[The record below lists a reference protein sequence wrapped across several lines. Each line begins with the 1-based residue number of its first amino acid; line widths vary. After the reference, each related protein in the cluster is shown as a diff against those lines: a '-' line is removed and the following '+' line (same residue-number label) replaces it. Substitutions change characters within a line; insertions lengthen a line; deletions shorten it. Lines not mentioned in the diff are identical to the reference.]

1 MRVTNSMMIH
11 SMVYWSSKQL
21 DKLNEASTVVA
32 SGKEINKP
40 SDNATAT
47 RQILEDRTTLSSYDQ
62 YEYNI
67 ELAQTWVNFSDTTL
81 SSVYSL
87 LQEAQDV
94 VISDISPESDD
105 AETTAMTLQAIYD
118 QILSMANELYGT
130 EYMYSGNSSDTV
142 PFSSEVTISGGTADD
157 IIYNLASDASSTTV
171 EVTDDDGN
179 VVRTITVSG
188 GTEGTNTVSW
198 DGLDDSGNA
207 LPDGDYTF
215 TVTATDSGGAA
226 VASYPAYRGGSESK
240 EFVIGKSSTISLNN
254 NGDSLFSPTLKVLS
268 RMITALQ
275 DTATTSVS
283 TADFADALDTAIT
296 GIKNQ
301 EVLLSNAITIA
312 TNMADRLSTLIN
324 TVESRV
330 SDLENCDTT
339 TAATE
344 LTVQETTYE
353 ITQNAL
359 ASVLTMPKLSDYL

>member
-1 MRVTNSMMIH
+1 MRVTRNMMIH
-11 SMVYWSSKQL
+11 DMVYWSSKQL
-21 DKLNEASTVVA
+21 DKLNQASTVVA

-47 RQILEDRTTLSSYDQ
+47 RRILEDRTTLSSYDQ

-67 ELAQTWVNFSDTTL
+67 ELAQTWINFSDTTL

-94 VISDISPESDD
+94 IISDISQDGDD
-105 AETTAMTLQAIYD
+105 AETIAMTLQAIYD

-130 EYMYSGNSSDTV
+130 EYMYGGNSSDTV

-188 GTEGTNTVSW
+188 GSEGTNTVVW

-215 TVTATDSGGAA
+215 MVTAADSGGAA

-254 NGDSLFSPTLKVLS
+254 NGDSIFSPALKVLS

-275 DTATTSVS
+275 DTAATGVS
-283 TADFADALDTAIT
+283 TADFADDLDTVAT

-301 EVLLSNAITIA
+301 EALLSNANTIA
-312 TNMADRLSTLIN
+312 TNISDRLDAMIN
-324 TVESRV
+324 TIENRV
-330 SDLENCDTT
+330 SDLENGDIT
-339 TAATE
+339 TAAAE
-344 LTVQETTYE
+344 LTSQKTTYE
-353 ITQNAL
+353 VTQKAL